1 MLKKDTN
8 ISNKKKQNKAN
19 EKKEK
24 KRGRK
29 SKYDTHVKP
38 YLNRIPKWRRNGM
51 TEEQICRKLEVG
63 VSTFN
68 RYKGDFWELREAL
81 KNSKEELIEN
91 LEDSLFRRAMG
102 YSYEE
107 TKIEKES
114 DGRAKITRTTKELP
128 PDVGALIF
136 ALKNLAPGKWKND
149 DRYIVEKND
158 AEEKRAD
165 MHQITLEALKSRIV
179 PGFNDE
185 DESKPEKEA
194 GEGA

>member
-1 MLKKDTN
+1 
-8 ISNKKKQNKAN
+8 
-19 EKKEK
+19 
-24 KRGRK
+24 
-29 SKYDTHVKP
+29 
-38 YLNRIPKWRRNGM
+38 M
-51 TEEQICRKLEVG
+51 TEAQIAKKLG
-63 VSTFN
+63 IAMSTFSL
-68 RYKGDFWELREAL
+68 YKLKHSEFSEAL

-114 DGRAKITRTTKELP
+114 DGRAKITKITKELP

-149 DRYIVEKND
+149 DRFIIQKND
-158 AEEKRAD
+158 AEEKQAD

>member
-1 MLKKDTN
+1 MPKKDTN
-8 ISNKKKQNKAN
+8 QSKKKQNKAN
-19 EKKEK
+19 EKKEQ

-51 TEEQICRKLEVG
+51 TEEQICRKLGVG

-68 RYKGDFWELREAL
+68 RYKDDFWELREAL

-114 DGRAKITRTTKELP
+114 DGRAKITKTTKELP

-149 DRYIVEKND
+149 DRFIIQRSEDDEKQ
-158 AEEKRAD
+158 AD
-165 MHQITLEALKSRIV
+165 MHKTTLAALKSRIV

>member
-1 MLKKDTN
+1 VPKKDTN
-8 ISNKKKQNKAN
+8 QNKKKQNKAN
-19 EKKEK
+19 EKKEQ

-51 TEEQICRKLEVG
+51 TEAQIAKKLG
-63 VSTFN
+63 IAMSSFSL
-68 RYKGDFWELREAL
+68 YKLKHSEFSEAL

-114 DGRAKITRTTKELP
+114 DGRAKITKTTKELP

-136 ALKNLAPGKWKND
+136 ALKNLVPGKWKND

>member
-1 MLKKDTN
+1 MPKKDTN
-8 ISNKKKQNKAN
+8 QNKKKQNKAN

-38 YLNRIPKWRRNGM
+38 YLNRIPKWRRSGM
-51 TEEQICRKLEVG
+51 TEKQICRKLEVG

-81 KNSKEELIEN
+81 KNSKEELVEN
-91 LEDSLFRRAMG
+91 LEDSLYKRGIG
-102 YSYEE
+102 YRYKE

-114 DGRAKITRTTKELP
+114 DGRVKITETTKELP

>member
-1 MLKKDTN
+1 MTQ
-8 ISNKKKQNKAN
+8 IRIKKKQNKAN
-19 EKKEK
+19 EKKEQ

-38 YLNRIPKWRRNGM
+38 YLDRIPKWRRNGM
-51 TEEQICRKLEVG
+51 TEAQIAKKLG
-63 VSTFN
+63 IAMSSFSL
-68 RYKGDFWELREAL
+68 YKLKHSEFSETL

-114 DGRAKITRTTKELP
+114 DGRAKITKTTKELP

-149 DRYIVEKND
+149 DRFIIQRSEDDEKQ
-158 AEEKRAD
+158 AD

>member
-1 MLKKDTN
+1 MPKKDTN

-19 EKKEK
+19 EKKEQ

-38 YLNRIPKWRRNGM
+38 YLDRIPKWRRNGM
-51 TEEQICRKLEVG
+51 TEEQICRKLGVG

-68 RYKGDFWELREAL
+68 RYKDDFVELQEAL
-81 KNSKEELIEN
+81 KNSKAELIEN
-91 LEDSLFRRAMG
+91 LEDSLYRRAMG

-114 DGRAKITRTTKELP
+114 DGRVKVTKTTKELP

-149 DRYIVEKND
+149 DRFIIQRSEDDEKQ
-158 AEEKRAD
+158 AD

-179 PGFNDE
+179 PGFNDK

>member
-1 MLKKDTN
+1 MPKKDTN
-8 ISNKKKQNKAN
+8 QSEKNRIKQIKKKEQ
-19 EKKEK
+19 

-38 YLNRIPKWRRNGM
+38 YLDRIPKWRRNGM
-51 TEEQICRKLEVG
+51 TEAQIAKKLG
-63 VSTFN
+63 IAMSSFSL
-68 RYKGDFWELREAL
+68 YKLKHSEFSEAL

-91 LEDSLFRRAMG
+91 LEDSLYRRAMG

-114 DGRAKITRTTKELP
+114 DGKVKVTKTNKELP

-149 DRYIVEKND
+149 DRFISEDGEKQ
-158 AEEKRAD
+158 AD

-185 DESKPEKEA
+185 DESITNNPEKEA

>member
-1 MLKKDTN
+1 MVNGQKKKLKKDAD
-8 ISNKKKQNKAN
+8 SKRQR
-19 EKKEK
+19 
-24 KRGRK
+24 RGRK

-38 YLNRIPKWRRNGM
+38 YLDRIPKWRRNGM
-51 TEEQICRKLEVG
+51 TEEQICRKLGVG

-68 RYKGDFWELREAL
+68 RYKDDFGELREAL

-114 DGRAKITRTTKELP
+114 DGKVKVTKTNKELP

-149 DRYIVEKND
+149 DRFIIERSEDGEKQ
-158 AEEKRAD
+158 AD

-185 DESKPEKEA
+185 DESNNPEKEA

>member
-1 MLKKDTN
+1 MPKKDTN
-8 ISNKKKQNKAN
+8 QSKKKQNKAN
-19 EKKEK
+19 EKKEQ

-38 YLNRIPKWRRNGM
+38 YLDRIPKWRRNGM
-51 TEEQICRKLEVG
+51 TEAQIAKKLG
-63 VSTFN
+63 IAMSSFSL
-68 RYKGDFWELREAL
+68 YKLKHSEFSETL

-114 DGRAKITRTTKELP
+114 DGRTKITKTTKELP

-136 ALKNLAPGKWKND
+136 ALKNLVPGKWKND
-149 DRYIVEKND
+149 DRFIIEKSD
-158 AEEKRAD
+158 EDEKQAD
-165 MHQITLEALKSRIV
+165 LHQKTLAALKNRHVS
-179 PGFNDE
+179 GFNDE

-194 GEGA
+194 GEEA

>member
-1 MLKKDTN
+1 MPKNDTN
-8 ISNKKKQNKAN
+8 QNKKKQNKAN
-19 EKKEK
+19 EKKEQ

-38 YLNRIPKWRRNGM
+38 YLDRIPKWRRNGM
-51 TEEQICRKLEVG
+51 TEAQIAKKLGIAMSSFSLYKLKHSEFSEV
-63 VSTFN
+63 
-68 RYKGDFWELREAL
+68 L

-114 DGRAKITRTTKELP
+114 DGRAKITKTTKELP

-149 DRYIVEKND
+149 DRFIIQRSEDDEKQ
-158 AEEKRAD
+158 AD

-185 DESKPEKEA
+185 GESKPEKEA

>member
-1 MLKKDTN
+1 MPKKDTN

-51 TEEQICRKLEVG
+51 TEEQICRKLGVG

-68 RYKGDFWELREAL
+68 RYKDDFWELRETL

-114 DGRAKITRTTKELP
+114 DGRAKITKTTKELA

-149 DRYIVEKND
+149 DRFIIERSEDDEKQ
-158 AEEKRAD
+158 AD
-165 MHQITLEALKSRIV
+165 MHKTTLAALKNRHVS
-179 PGFNDE
+179 GFND
-185 DESKPEKEA
+185 DEFEA
-194 GEGA
+194 DDEV

>member
-1 MLKKDTN
+1 MPKKDTN
-8 ISNKKKQNKAN
+8 QSEKKQNKAN
-19 EKKEK
+19 KKKEQ

-51 TEEQICRKLEVG
+51 TEAQIAKKLGIAMSSFSLYKLKHSEFSEV
-63 VSTFN
+63 
-68 RYKGDFWELREAL
+68 L

-114 DGRAKITRTTKELP
+114 DGRAKITKTTKELP

>member
-1 MLKKDTN
+1 MPKKDTN
-8 ISNKKKQNKAN
+8 QNKKKQNKAN
-19 EKKEK
+19 EKKEQ

-51 TEEQICRKLEVG
+51 TEAQIAKKLG
-63 VSTFN
+63 IAMSSFSL
-68 RYKGDFWELREAL
+68 YKLKHPEFSEAL

-91 LEDSLFRRAMG
+91 LESSLYKRAMG
-102 YSYEE
+102 YRYEE

-114 DGRAKITRTTKELP
+114 DGRAKITKTTKELP